1 MYKKIIIFIINTN
14 KIKNFIYSLY
24 FVINNE
30 KIIKYQQKTTKINNN
45 KQK

>member
-1 MYKKIIIFIINTN
+1 MIYIKKIIIFIINTN

-30 KIIKYQQKTTKINNN
+30 KIIKKSTKIYNN